1 MTGSSGDVEFRVGL
15 TEKGTFEQRLV
26 GGWRR
31 SHISD
36 WGGVIWCRGKKKHKV
51 LETRAF
57 LADGGLERAMWLGQC
72 LRDKSQVMRS
82 EWLVP
87 GAITLRD
94 LELDQSDSSWGGR
107 ESLIMNVF

>member
-1 MTGSSGDVEFRVGL
+1 MTGSSGDEEVRVGL
-15 TEKGTFEQRLV
+15 TEKGTFKQNLV

-36 WGGVIWCRGKKKHKV
+36 WGGVIPCRRKKKHKV

-57 LADGGLERAMWLGQC
+57 LADGGLAHRAMWLGQC
-72 LRDKSQVMRS
+72 LREKSQDMRS

-87 GAITLRD
+87 GARSLQGLRARP
-94 LELDQSDSSWGGR
+94 E
-107 ESLIMNVF
+107 